1 MADADA
7 RSIEELDERMAEL
20 DRKEER
26 ARDLREHYSD
36 AVTALKAISGHDLAT
51 DDAAANATLLRMMVS
66 LMRRENDPMRGIHHE
81 RDQLRQRRAELKREG
96 DDAEVWR

>member
-1 MADADA
+1 MTDAQ
-7 RSIEELDERMAEL
+7 SIEELDERMAEL

-26 ARDLREHYSD
+26 ARELRKHYTD
-36 AVTALKAISGHDLAT
+36 AVTALKAISRHDLAT

-66 LMRRENDPMRGIHHE
+66 LMHRENDPMRGINYE
-81 RDQLRQRRAELKREG
+81 KDQLRQRRAELKREA